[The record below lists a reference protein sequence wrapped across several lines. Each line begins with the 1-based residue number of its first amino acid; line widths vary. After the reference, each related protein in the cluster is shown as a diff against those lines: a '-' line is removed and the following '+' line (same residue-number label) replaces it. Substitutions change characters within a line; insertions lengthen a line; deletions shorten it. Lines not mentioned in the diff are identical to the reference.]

1 MGLDNGIIIECPKED
16 FETTPYFEKDDI
28 SKYIGNELA
37 YWRKCYGVRRV
48 IMAVLHGKDGGE
60 TLIEAEDVPAL
71 IRALKPFLSR
81 DYWDENSDSIWE
93 YEDHFDNT
101 YKVLLRLEWLKD
113 YLKKN
118 PNVKCYFYDSY

>member
-1 MGLDNGIIIECPKED
+1 MGLDNGIILECSKED
-16 FETTPYFEKDDI
+16 FETIPYFEKDDI
-28 SKYIGNELA
+28 SKYMGNELA
-37 YWRKCYGVRRV
+37 YWRKCWGIRRA
-48 IMAVLHGKDGGE
+48 IITVLHGEDGGE
-60 TLIEAEDVPAL
+60 TPIEAEDVPAL
-71 IRALKPFLSR
+71 IRALKPFLSK
-81 DYWDENSDSIWE
+81 DYWDEESDSIWE